1 MNRHRLSAAALFLVC
16 SSLPAQPGDY
26 WEIQEHSSNLRSGP
40 GTEHGVLTQRNRGAV
55 VMELLRQD
63 GWMEVA
69 INGEGRR
76 AWIHRDLL
84 QRLTAP
90 PDEAPQS
97 PDFNNFAALFDP
109 ASPANPFGP
118 PAYFRAP
125 VHLGFGVLQ
134 VDAHNGFL
142 DLPAGART
150 EYLDSL
156 LRLWATADNSGV
168 PATVVV
174 RNPDTGAHAYIHSAY
189 RGEHVLTD
197 AAAEER

>member
-1 MNRHRLSAAALFLVC
+1 MNRHRLGAAALLLVC
-16 SSLPAQPGDY
+16 SSLPAQPGDF
-26 WEIQEHSSNLRSGP
+26 WEIREHSSNLRAGP
-40 GTEHGVLTQRNRGAV
+40 GTEHGVLTQRNRGAA
-55 VMELLRQD
+55 VMELQRQEN
-63 GWMEVA
+63 WMEVA

-84 QRLTAP
+84 ERLTSP
-90 PDEAPQS
+90 PDEAPAS
-97 PDFNNFAALFDP
+97 PDFDNFAALFEP

-118 PAYFRAP
+118 PAYFRSP

-142 DLPAGART
+142 ELPAETRK

-168 PATVVV
+168 PATVVI
-174 RNPDTGAHAYIHSAY
+174 RDPASGAHPYIHSAY
-189 RGEHVLTD
+189 RGEHALTPE
-197 AAAEER
+197 AR